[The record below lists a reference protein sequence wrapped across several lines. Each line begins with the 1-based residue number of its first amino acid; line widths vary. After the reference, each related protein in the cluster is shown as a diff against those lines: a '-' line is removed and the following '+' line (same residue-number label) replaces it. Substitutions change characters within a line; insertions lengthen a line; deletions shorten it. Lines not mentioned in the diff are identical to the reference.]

1 MLTITFKDE
10 TATGKVLNELP
21 VEVKAE
27 VLTAKDIIIARVTTE
42 VNAYNEK
49 LPEYFQGLIQPTDAE
64 QVLNGYRLKE
74 RRKIDPEKQAYIAL
88 DAFQHNAFFMLIDN
102 RQVSELDE
110 EVVLNNNSI
119 VSFVKLTPLV
129 GG

>member
-1 MLTITFKDE
+1 MTITFKDE
-10 TATGKVLNELP
+10 TATGKLLQELS

-27 VLTAKDIIIARVTTE
+27 VLTVKDIIIARVTAE

-49 LPEYFQGLIQPTDAE
+49 LPEYFNGLVQPTDAE
-64 QVLNGYRLKE
+64 RVLNGYRLRE
-74 RRKIDPEKQAYIAL
+74 RRQIDAEKQGYIAL
-88 DAFQHNAFFMLIDN
+88 KAFQENGFFILIDN
-102 RQVSELDE
+102 KQVDDLAE
-110 EVVLNNNSI
+110 EIALNRNSI

>member
-1 MLTITFKDE
+1 MIITFKDE
-10 TATGKVLNELP
+10 TATGKILQELP

-27 VLTAKDIIIARVTTE
+27 VLTVKDIIIARVTAE

-49 LPEYFQGLIQPTDAE
+49 LPEYFNGLVQPTDAE
-64 QVLNGYRLKE
+64 RVLNGYRLRE
-74 RRKIDPEKQAYIAL
+74 RRQIDAEKQGYIAL
-88 DAFQHNAFFMLIDN
+88 KAFQENGFFILIDN
-102 RQVSELDE
+102 KQVDDLDE
-110 EVVLNNNSI
+110 EIALNRNSI